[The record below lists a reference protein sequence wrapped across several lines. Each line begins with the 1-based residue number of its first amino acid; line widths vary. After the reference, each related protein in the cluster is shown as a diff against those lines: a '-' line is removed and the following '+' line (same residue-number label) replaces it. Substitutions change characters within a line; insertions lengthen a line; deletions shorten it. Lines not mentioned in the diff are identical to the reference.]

1 MAKYA
6 TARGR
11 NAYSHR
17 HHDLIGQLSILSY
30 LQTVFSYTGDTKV
43 HVAKQP
49 AVRARAARPSRDL
62 RRSDSPQTLIP
73 GARVEESSHALR
85 RIAAVALP
93 PQLPL
98 LATLGGR
105 PFGHLDP
112 RW

>member
-17 HHDLIGQLSILSY
+17 HHDLIGQLSIL
-30 LQTVFSYTGDTKV
+30 SYTGDTKV

-85 RIAAVALP
+85 RIAAAALP